1 MIGVN
6 TNLLSDTLNVV
17 QIAQETALR
26 RGKDTQA
33 NRMQP
38 VVDKLRSILTK
49 ERSAAPVEPSG
60 VLKESSFQTLMALK
74 EKQVDGQISTNMP
87 VEEKQNI
94 VTALSSG
101 GMSETDIAKQLG
113 IARDEVRMIVN
124 LSEMN
129 ANSWRQYD

>member
-1 MIGVN
+1 VIGVN

-17 QIAQETALR
+17 QIAHETALR
-26 RGKDTQA
+26 KGNSTQA
-33 NRMQP
+33 NRMEP
-38 VVDKLRSILTK
+38 VVEKLRSILTK
-49 ERSAAPVEPSG
+49 ERSSAPVETSG

-74 EKQVDGQISTNMP
+74 EKQVNGQISSTIP
-87 VEEKQNI
+87 IEEKQSI
-94 VTALSSG
+94 VTALASG

-129 ANSWRQYD
+129 SNSWRQYD

>member
-1 MIGVN
+1 MIGIN

-26 RGKDTQA
+26 RGNDAQA
-33 NRMQP
+33 NKMQP

-49 ERSAAPVEPSG
+49 ERSAAPIEPSSEM
-60 VLKESSFQTLMALK
+60 KESSFKTLMSLK
-74 EKQVDGQISTNMP
+74 EQQLDGTVSSSIP
-87 VEEKQNI
+87 VEEKHKI
-94 VTALSSG
+94 VNALASG

-113 IARDEVRMIVN
+113 VARDEVRMIVN

-129 ANSWRQYD
+129 STTWRSV